1 MHIMGRCVRAV
12 PRARARA
19 RGPARSPR
27 AHPSPAPRPQAF
39 KIIEWA
45 RNNSASPDPLFAR
58 IDYAAGA
65 GVVGHSLGGQAAAM
79 AATRGCPARWGIKTA
94 VLHHPAN
101 GALPFGNIGAN
112 MTVPVAAFTSSG
124 DAAAPES
131 QAYMA
136 AFNATGLPRALRY
149 EVGWSHLE
157 PVLWPPCENP
167 LLATFTAAWLKVFL
181 GGDRGA
187 FFDLIFGGGPDSL
200 CQHAPMVECS
210 VAGAPSL

>member
-1 MHIMGRCVRAV
+1 MGRCARAA
-12 PRARARA
+12 PRALEARRAR
-19 RGPARSPR
+19 PARSPLPR
-27 AHPSPAPRPQAF
+27 APQAF
-39 KIIEWA
+39 KVIEWA

-181 GGDRGA
+181 GGDIPRRV
-187 FFDLIFGGGPDSL
+187 FRPHFWRR
-200 CQHAPMVECS
+200 
-210 VAGAPSL
+210 AGLALQACADDRVQRCGRAQFVM